1 MKNIKK
7 YILVLA
13 AWLVLVAAVKAQID
27 RSTPPEPGPPP
38 LIQIGDY
45 ESFELENGLKVFVVE
60 NHKIPRVSYSLVVD
74 YDPVYEGDQA
84 GYVGFTGQL
93 LGTATTTKTK
103 AEIDQEIDFIGASMN
118 TSANS
123 IFASSLKKHNDKLLA
138 IISDVVLNPVFKEE
152 ELDKIK
158 KQTISG
164 LTASKED
171 PTSISARVRNNILF
185 GADHPYGELVTE
197 ETANSV
203 NLEKCRKH
211 YEDYFIPNLSYLAIV
226 GDITVKEAK
235 KQVKKYFGAWEK
247 GELGT
252 EAYPEVEKPGGVK
265 VSMVD
270 RPSSVQSVIAITHPV
285 HLNVGYDDYVPARVA
300 NTMLGGGTY
309 RLFFNLR
316 ETHGYTYG
324 SYSRLSGDELVGSFL
339 AFADVA
345 NAVTDSAVHE
355 ILYEMERLQNEPVP
369 EEELQRVKNNMTG
382 NFALSLERPE
392 TVARFALNTARY
404 KLPDDYYATYLQKID
419 AVTPEQINEM
429 AKRYLSPENT
439 NIFVVGKADEVA
451 PTLTKFA
458 SDGEVHFLN
467 FNGEPYDPAAR
478 SLPAGLNADKVIEDY
493 VEAIGGEDQIND
505 VNSMKLEM
513 TMSMQGMALNVEQYQ
528 KRPNMYANIV
538 TMNGNV
544 MQKQVFDGESG
555 RMSGM
560 QGEQEIKGDM
570 LEEMKIQATLFP
582 ETRYNELGFGT
593 ILTGV
598 EEVDG
603 KDAYAVEVT
612 SPSGTKAMHYFD
624 TESGLKVKTTATMK
638 TQMGEMVQTTV
649 FNNYQEVEGVKIP
662 YSMTQ
667 TVGPQSFDITVESV
681 SINEDIEDSVFK

>member
-1 MKNIKK
+1 MKNIK
-7 YILVLA
+7 ISIFILA
-13 AWLVLVAAVKAQID
+13 AVFTFAAAQAQID

-60 NHKIPRVSYSLVVD
+60 NNKIPRVSYSLVVD
-74 YDPVYEGDQA
+74 YDPVYEGEQA

-103 AEIDQEIDFIGASMN
+103 AQIDQEIDFIGASLN

-123 IFASSLKKHNDKLLA
+123 IFASSLKKHNDKLLE
-138 IISDVVLNPVFKEE
+138 IMSDVILNPVFKEE

-171 PTSISARVRNNILF
+171 PNSISARVRNKILF

-203 NLEKCRKH
+203 DLEKCRQH
-211 YEDYFIPNLSYLAIV
+211 YEDYFVPNLAYLAIV

-235 KQVKKYFGAWEK
+235 KQVKKYFGEWEK
-247 GELGT
+247 GDLFA
-252 EAYPEVEKPGGVK
+252 EAYPDVEKPEGVK

-285 HLNVGYDDYVPARVA
+285 QLNVGYDDYVPARVA

-345 NAVTDSAVHE
+345 NAVTDSAIHE
-355 ILYEMERLQNEPVP
+355 ILYEMDRLQNEPIP

-404 KLPDDYYATYLQKID
+404 NLPEDYYATYLQKID
-419 AVTPEQINEM
+419 AVTPAQINEM
-429 AKRYLSPENT
+429 AGRYLSPENT
-439 NIFVVGKADEVA
+439 HIFVVGKADEVA

-478 SLPAGLNADKVIEDY
+478 ELPAGLTADEVIADY
-493 VEAIGGEDQIND
+493 VEAIGGEKQLND

-513 TMSMQGMALNVEQYQ
+513 TMSMQGMALKVEQYQ
-528 KRPNMYANIV
+528 KRPNMYASIV

-560 QGEQEIKGDM
+560 QGEQEMEGEM
-570 LEEMKIQATLFP
+570 LEEMKIQAILFP
-582 ETRYNELGFGT
+582 ETRYDELGYGT
-593 ILTGV
+593 ILNGI

-603 KDAYAVEVT
+603 NDAYVVEVT
-612 SPSGTKAMHYFD
+612 SPSGTKSIHYFD
-624 TESGLKVKTTATMK
+624 TESGLKVKTSATMN
-638 TQMGEMVQTTV
+638 TQMGEMVQTTL
-649 FNNYQEVEGVKIP
+649 FDNYQEVNGIQVP

-667 TVGPQSFDITVESV
+667 SVGPQSFDITVENV
-681 SINEDIEDSVFK
+681 TLNEDIEDSVFK